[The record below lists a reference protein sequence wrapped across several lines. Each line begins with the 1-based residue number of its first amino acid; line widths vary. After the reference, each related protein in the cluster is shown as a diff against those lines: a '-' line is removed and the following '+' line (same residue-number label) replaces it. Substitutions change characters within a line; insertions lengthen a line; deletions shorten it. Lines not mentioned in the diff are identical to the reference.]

1 MPIFPA
7 ERLERLT
14 ADIFVRAGAS
24 ADDARCVAEHLV
36 GANLAGHDSHGVLR
50 IAQYLELI
58 DAGQLKPDGQT
69 EVVARFAGGAV
80 IDGHQGFGQVVARD
94 AMLLAIEIARE
105 TGTGAVTVR
114 NCCHTG
120 RIGTYPEIAAAA
132 GMVGIAMTN
141 ASGAGQLV
149 APLGG
154 AARRLSTNPV
164 SIAAPSG
171 GEFPLVLDMA
181 TSVAPEGKVR
191 AAYQAGRPTP
201 EGWML
206 DALGRPT
213 TNPND
218 FYSDPP
224 AMLLPLGGPVAH
236 KGYSLAVMIDIL
248 AGALSGAGC
257 CRPNAE
263 YTGDG
268 ILAIAIDVAHFTPL
282 AEFQKRVADLAQYIK
297 ECPKAPGVEDIYLP
311 GESEWRKR
319 QQRQREGIVIEDGS
333 WKLIEAACR
342 KFGVEA

>member
-1 MPIFPA
+1 
-7 ERLERLT
+7 
-14 ADIFVRAGAS
+14 
-24 ADDARCVAEHLV
+24 
-36 GANLAGHDSHGVLR
+36 
-50 IAQYLELI
+50 
-58 DAGQLKPDGQT
+58 
-69 EVVARFAGGAV
+69 
-80 IDGHQGFGQVVARD
+80 
-94 AMLLAIEIARE
+94 MLLAIEIALA
-105 TGTGAVTVR
+105 GGIGAVTVR

-120 RIGTYPEIAAAA
+120 RIGTYTELAAEA
-132 GMVGIAMTN
+132 GLVGIAMTN

-154 AARRLSTNPV
+154 AARRLSTNPI

-171 GEFPLVLDMA
+171 GEFPLLLDMA

-206 DALGRPT
+206 DARGQPT

-224 AMLLPLGGPVAH
+224 AVLLPLGGPVAH
-236 KGYSLAVMIDIL
+236 KGYALAVMIDIL

-257 CRPNAE
+257 CRPNAQ

-268 ILAIAIDVAHFTPL
+268 MLAIAIDVGRFTPL
-282 AEFQKRVADLAQYIK
+282 ADFERHVVELAHYLK
-297 ECPKAPGVEDIYLP
+297 ECPKAPGVEEIHLP
-311 GESEWRKR
+311 GETEWRKR
-319 QQRQREGIVIEDGS
+319 RERKRDGILIEDGS

-342 KFGVEA
+342 RFGVEFA